1 MKRRT
6 VMSTFKGKVRHIKLS
21 NKGGFVARMQ
31 IIWSYD
37 NGADNKDRGVYE
49 PSGYHDVCAGAERE
63 IDLKD
68 TGIPNGSTVQLKV
81 DVVAGKDKT
90 ADELFEYN
98 ESCGEIAEYKISGTT
113 LIDKLTLT
121 DYH

>member
-1 MKRRT
+1 L
-6 VMSTFKGKVRHIKLS
+6 LS
-21 NKGGFVARMQ
+21 
-31 IIWSYD
+31 
-37 NGADNKDRGVYE
+37 
-49 PSGYHDVCAGAERE
+49 YHDVCAGAERE
-63 IDLKD
+63 IDLND
-68 TGIPNGSTVQLKV
+68 TRISNGSTVQLKV

-98 ESCGEIAEYKISGTT
+98 KSCGEIAEYKISGTT